1 MEQDKPEVL
10 AAIIALLGVAVIV
23 VGVVVVMVV
32 LR

>member
-10 AAIIALLGVAVIV
+10 AAIIALLGVVVIV
-23 VGVVVVMVV
+23 GGVVVVMAV